1 MKVRLPLFSYK
12 VINNAHKNKASS
24 VLYAGKLSFYVN
36 FLASPS
42 LSPASHLFQPANFL
56 L

>member
-24 VLYAGKLSFYVN
+24 VLYVGKLSLYVN

-42 LSPASHLFQPANFL
+42 LSPASHLFPQANL
-56 L
+56 LL